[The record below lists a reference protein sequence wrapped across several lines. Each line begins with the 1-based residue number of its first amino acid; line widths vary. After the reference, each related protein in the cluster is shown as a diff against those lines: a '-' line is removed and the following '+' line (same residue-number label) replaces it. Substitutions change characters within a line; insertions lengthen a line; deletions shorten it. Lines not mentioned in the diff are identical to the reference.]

1 MNSLIKT
8 IYYRFPA
15 LENRNFRYF
24 WSTQCISLVGT
35 WMQRTA
41 QQWLVYTLTDSPFL
55 LGLLGIFQFG
65 PILLFSLF
73 AGVYIDKFPKKKI
86 ILLTNT
92 ILMLQSLALA
102 WLVWTGK
109 VEYWHIITLAT
120 VMGFANTFDMPTRQ
134 AFVSELVNKE
144 ELPNAVGL
152 NSMIFNLARI
162 VGPALSGIVISY
174 LGIAM
179 TFFVNTL
186 SFIPV
191 LYVLSKIDAPAIIR
205 AHRDSKV
212 LTEVRNGLMYI
223 KRTPALLRSLSIMVI
238 ASTLALNFEVILP
251 VFTKEV
257 LAREAG
263 TYSVLL
269 SCMGIGSLFGAATT
283 ALRRSEPN
291 SSLVYKCACILA
303 TIITIATFVK
313 TYQLMMLTMV
323 IFGYFA
329 VLLTTSTNATLQLNS
344 SDEFRGRV
352 MSVYTLTLA
361 GTTPIGNFIAG
372 TITEYLGPNL
382 GFGIC
387 GIILIAALFRL
398 RPSTNTTS

>member
-1 MNSLIKT
+1 MRSLST
-8 IYYRFPA
+8 SIYYKFPA
-15 LENRNFRYF
+15 LENKNFRYF

-92 ILMLQSLALA
+92 VLLIQSFLLA
-102 WLVWTGK
+102 WLVWTDK
-109 VEYWHIITLAT
+109 VEYWHIALLAT
-120 VMGFANTFDMPTRQ
+120 IMGFANTFDMPTRQ
-134 AFVSELVNKE
+134 AFVSELVDKQQ
-144 ELPNAVGL
+144 LPNAVGL

-162 VGPALSGIVISY
+162 IGPALSGIVISY

-179 TFFVNTL
+179 TFFINTL

-191 LYVLSKIDAPAIIR
+191 LYILSKIDAPAIIR
-205 AHRDSKV
+205 AQRNSRV
-212 LTEVRNGLMYI
+212 LTEVRNGLAYI
-223 KRTPALLRSLSIMVI
+223 RHTPALLRSLSIMVI
-238 ASTLALNFEVILP
+238 TSALALNFEVILP

-269 SCMGIGSLFGAATT
+269 SCMGVGSLFGAATT
-283 ALRRSEPN
+283 ALRSTAPN
-291 SSLVYKCACILA
+291 SRLVYKSACALAAIITLA
-303 TIITIATFVK
+303 TLVK

-323 IFGYFA
+323 VFGYFA

-352 MSVYTLTLA
+352 MSVYTLSLA
-361 GTTPIGNFIAG
+361 GTTPIGNFVAG
-372 TITEYLGPNL
+372 TITEYLGPNW
-382 GFGIC
+382 GFGLC
-387 GIILIAALFRL
+387 GIVLLIMLFKL
-398 RPSTNTTS
+398 RK

>member
-1 MNSLIKT
+1 MGLFGIN
-8 IYYRFPA
+8 IYDKFPA
-15 LENRNFRYF
+15 LENKNFRYF
-24 WSTQCISLVGT
+24 WSSQCISLVGT

-55 LGLLGIFQFG
+55 LGLLGVFQFG

-86 ILLTNT
+86 IIVTNT
-92 ILMLQSLALA
+92 ILMLQSFVLAY
-102 WLVWTGK
+102 LVFSNR
-109 VEYWHIITLAT
+109 VEYWHIIILAT
-120 VMGFANTFDMPTRQ
+120 IMGFANTFDMPTRQ
-134 AFVSELVNKE
+134 SFVSELVNKQQ
-144 ELPNAVGL
+144 LPNAVGL

-162 VGPALSGIVISY
+162 IGPALSGIVISY

-191 LYVLSKIDAPAIIR
+191 LYVLSKIDAKPIIR
-205 AHRDSKV
+205 ANRSSKI
-212 LTEVRNGLMYI
+212 LREVGAGLRYI
-223 KRTPALLRSLSIMVI
+223 RHTPALLRSLSVMVV
-238 ASTLALNFEVILP
+238 ASSLALNFEVILP

-257 LAREAG
+257 LLRDAG

-269 SCMGIGSLFGAATT
+269 ACMGLGSLFGAVTT
-283 ALRRSEPN
+283 ALRSTAPT
-291 SSLVYKCACILA
+291 SALVYKCACILGA
-303 TIITIATFVK
+303 IITVATFVK
-313 TYQLMMLTMV
+313 TYHMIMLTMV

-352 MSVYTLTLA
+352 MSVYTLALA

-372 TITEYLGPNL
+372 TITEYWGPNL
-382 GFGIC
+382 GFGLC
-387 GIILIAALFRL
+387 GIILLAILFRL
-398 RPSTNTTS
+398 RNNNN

>member
-1 MNSLIKT
+1 MGSLT
-8 IYYRFPA
+8 TNIYDKFPA
-15 LENRNFRYF
+15 LQSKNFRYF

-55 LGLLGIFQFG
+55 LGVLGVFQFG

-86 ILLTNT
+86 IIVTNT
-92 ILMLQSLALA
+92 VLMLQSLVLA
-102 WLVWTGK
+102 YLVFTNK
-109 VEYWHIITLAT
+109 VEYWHIIILAT
-120 VMGFANTFDMPTRQ
+120 IMGFANTFDMPTRQ
-134 AFVSELVNKE
+134 AFVSELVDKKQ
-144 ELPNAVGL
+144 LPNAVGL

-162 VGPALSGIVISY
+162 IGPALSGVVISW

-179 TFFVNTL
+179 TFFVNTI

-191 LYVLSKIDAPAIIR
+191 LYVLSKIDAEPIIR
-205 AHRDSKV
+205 ATRSSRIIS
-212 LTEVRNGLMYI
+212 EVRDGLRYI
-223 KRTPALLRSLSIMVI
+223 KHTPALIKSLSVMVI

-257 LAREAG
+257 LLRDAG

-269 SCMGIGSLFGAATT
+269 SCMGVGSLFGAGTT
-283 ALRRSEPN
+283 ALRSTAPN
-291 SSLVYKCACILA
+291 SALVYKCACVLA
-303 TIITIATFVK
+303 AIITAATFV
-313 TYQLMMLTMV
+313 TSYTMIMLTMV
-323 IFGYFA
+323 VFGYFA

-344 SDEFRGRV
+344 SDEYRGRV

-361 GTTPIGNFIAG
+361 GTTPVGNFIAG
-372 TITEYLGPNL
+372 TITEYFGPNL
-382 GFGIC
+382 GFGLC
-387 GIILIAALFRL
+387 GAVLLAVLFKL
-398 RPSTNTTS
+398 RKNRN

>member
-1 MNSLIKT
+1 MRSLST
-8 IYYRFPA
+8 SIYYKFPA
-15 LENRNFRYF
+15 LENKNFRYF

-92 ILMLQSLALA
+92 VLLIQSFLLA
-102 WLVWTGK
+102 WLVWTDK
-109 VEYWHIITLAT
+109 VEYWHIALLAT
-120 VMGFANTFDMPTRQ
+120 IMGFANTFDMPTRQ
-134 AFVSELVNKE
+134 AFVSELVDKQQ
-144 ELPNAVGL
+144 LPNAVGL

-162 VGPALSGIVISY
+162 IGPALSGIVISY
-174 LGIAM
+174 LGIAT
-179 TFFVNTL
+179 TFFINTL

-191 LYVLSKIDAPAIIR
+191 LCILTKIDAPAIIR
-205 AHRDSKV
+205 NQRNSRV
-212 LTEVRNGLMYI
+212 LTEVRNGLAYI
-223 KRTPALLRSLSIMVI
+223 RHTPALLSSLSIMVI
-238 ASTLALNFEVILP
+238 TSALALNFEVILP

-269 SCMGIGSLFGAATT
+269 SCMGVGSLFGAATT
-283 ALRRSEPN
+283 ALRSTAPS
-291 SSLVYKCACILA
+291 SSLVYKSACALA
-303 TIITIATFVK
+303 AIITLATFVK

-352 MSVYTLTLA
+352 MSVYTLSLA
-361 GTTPIGNFIAG
+361 GTTPIGNFVAG
-372 TITEYLGPNL
+372 TITEYLGPNW
-382 GFGIC
+382 GFGLC
-387 GIILIAALFRL
+387 GIVLLIMLFKL
-398 RPSTNTTS
+398 RK

>member
-1 MNSLIKT
+1 MRALTTN
-8 IYYRFPA
+8 IYDKFPA
-15 LENRNFRYF
+15 LQSKNFRYF

-55 LGLLGIFQFG
+55 LGLLGVFQFG

-86 ILLTNT
+86 IIITNT
-92 ILMLQSLALA
+92 ILMLQSLVLA
-102 WLVWTGK
+102 YLVFTNK
-109 VEYWHIITLAT
+109 VEYWHIIILAT
-120 VMGFANTFDMPTRQ
+120 IMGFANTFDMPTRQ
-134 AFVSELVNKE
+134 AFVSELVDKKQ
-144 ELPNAVGL
+144 LPNAVGL

-162 VGPALSGIVISY
+162 IGPALSGVVISL

-191 LYVLSKIDAPAIIR
+191 LYALSKIDAAPIIR
-205 AHRDSKV
+205 ATRGNKV
-212 LTEVRNGLMYI
+212 LSEVRDGLQYI
-223 KRTPALLRSLSIMVI
+223 KRTPALINSLSVMVI

-257 LAREAG
+257 LMRDAG

-269 SCMGIGSLFGAATT
+269 SCMGVGSLFGAGTT
-283 ALRRSEPN
+283 ALRSTAPN
-291 SSLVYKCACILA
+291 SALVYKCACVLA
-303 TIITIATFVK
+303 VIITAATFV
-313 TYQLMMLTMV
+313 TSYSMIMLTMV
-323 IFGYFA
+323 VFGYFA

-344 SDEFRGRV
+344 SEEYRGRV

-361 GTTPIGNFIAG
+361 GTTPVGNFIAG
-372 TITEYLGPNL
+372 TITEYFGPNL
-382 GFGIC
+382 GFGLC
-387 GIILIAALFRL
+387 GIVLLAVLFKL
-398 RPSTNTTS
+398 RSNRR

>member
-1 MNSLIKT
+1 MGSLT
-8 IYYRFPA
+8 TNIYDKFPA
-15 LENRNFRYF
+15 LQSKNFRYF

-55 LGLLGIFQFG
+55 LGVLGVFQFG

-86 ILLTNT
+86 IIVTNT
-92 ILMLQSLALA
+92 VLMLQSLVLA
-102 WLVWTGK
+102 YLVFTNK
-109 VEYWHIITLAT
+109 VEYWHIIILAT
-120 VMGFANTFDMPTRQ
+120 IMGFANTFDMPTRQ
-134 AFVSELVNKE
+134 AFVSELVDKKQ
-144 ELPNAVGL
+144 LPNAVGL

-162 VGPALSGIVISY
+162 IGPALSGVVISW

-179 TFFVNTL
+179 TFFVNTI

-191 LYVLSKIDAPAIIR
+191 LYVLSKIDAEPIIR
-205 AHRDSKV
+205 ATRSSRIIS
-212 LTEVRNGLMYI
+212 EVRDGLRYI
-223 KRTPALLRSLSIMVI
+223 KHTPALIKSLSVMVI

-257 LAREAG
+257 LLRDAG

-269 SCMGIGSLFGAATT
+269 SCMGVGSLFGAGTT
-283 ALRRSEPN
+283 ALRSTAPN
-291 SSLVYKCACILA
+291 SALVYKCACVLA
-303 TIITIATFVK
+303 VIITAATFV
-313 TYQLMMLTMV
+313 TSYTMIMLTMV
-323 IFGYFA
+323 VFGYFA

-344 SDEFRGRV
+344 SDEYRGRV

-361 GTTPIGNFIAG
+361 GTTPVGNFIAG
-372 TITEYLGPNL
+372 TITEYFGPNL
-382 GFGIC
+382 GFGLC
-387 GIILIAALFRL
+387 GAVLLAVLFKL
-398 RPSTNTTS
+398 RKNRN